1 MASSDD
7 NRSES
12 PLNLPEPSSA
22 HGPVSR
28 SLTPAG
34 NSSAYGAPVPITPLP
49 PGLAAPPDMK
59 SLAKALKRHW
69 LLATTLGLIAATAA
83 SAAAWYLMPVKYAGE
98 ATIIFNTTKIVQV
111 DNEGASPF
119 TPQT

>member
-1 MASSDD
+1 MASSDG

-22 HGPVSR
+22 HGPVSQ
-28 SLTPAG
+28 SLAPVG
-34 NSSAYGAPVPITPLP
+34 NSSAYGAPVPSSPLP

-69 LLATTLGLIAATAA
+69 LLATTLGLLAATAA
-83 SAAAWYLMPVKYAGE
+83 SAAAWYLMPTKYTAE
-98 ATIIFNTTKIVQV
+98 AVITMNHAKLVPV
-111 DNEGASPF
+111 ENEGFSPF
-119 TPQT
+119 SALT